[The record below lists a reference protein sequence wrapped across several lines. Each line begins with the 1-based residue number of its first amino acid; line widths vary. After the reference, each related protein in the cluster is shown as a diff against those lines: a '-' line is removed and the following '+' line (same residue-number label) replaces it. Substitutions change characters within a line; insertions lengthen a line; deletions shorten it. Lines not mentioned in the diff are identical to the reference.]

1 MMIIEVEE
9 LPKKITWIGCVREP
23 IYDGHRSIVGMYE
36 RGMHRAY
43 VKRGFKVSAQDLM
56 YMDASD

>member
-1 MMIIEVEE
+1 MMVIEVEK

-23 IYDGHRSIVGMYE
+23 IYDGRHGIVGMYE

-43 VKRGFKVSAQDLM
+43 VKRGFKVSAQDLV
-56 YMDASD
+56 YLDASD